1 MGKKGL
7 ISILVASL
15 MGIVNVA
22 KAEDSIL
29 FKLEGRGSLG
39 TTRDEAYSVLH
50 NYDAFFLL
58 REDFKITDKI
68 KSKISFLGNNSLK
81 NNESGLLSTS
91 NQLDYRD
98 DLRIQTLDVDFKNSD
113 HTLKNTFYSM
123 GIDLFY
129 SLNSD
134 ESIGLG
140 ITYNKASMS
149 NLKSEDLDSSST
161 KRISMLNP
169 ENLEE
174 YIETAV
180 IQVNEGEEKSQSLK
194 SAAINYFPS
203 LSYKNASYN
212 MELIYETHATSDRN
226 LQNNSLSGR
235 EITSERNNEILVR
248 DFSSHSRNF
257 NEGFQ
262 GSNNLHFLINLDT
275 KKYKKIKLGVIGL
288 VNQDMDFA
296 TRCLVE
302 DINNDGMQ
310 AFAQYSHNRDSI
322 YIGMLERRT
331 DNTYP
336 FLRSRELVDP
346 RIPES
351 QRDFLAETSFV
362 NLFKNYKGFYIAGEY
377 FVNEGMKYDIGYCG
391 KDAAL
396 ISSLDSRPG
405 RNNSLYFLFSKSLG
419 LKITLGN
426 GVGLGIIG
434 KIDR

>member
-1 MGKKGL
+1 MIKKGL

-58 REDFKITDKI
+58 RE
-68 KSKISFLGNNSLK
+68 
-81 NNESGLLSTS
+81 
-91 NQLDYRD
+91 
-98 DLRIQTLDVDFKNSD
+98 DFKNSD

-212 MELIYETHATSDRN
+212 MELIYETHAISDRD
-226 LQNNSLSGR
+226 LQNYSLSGR

-257 NEGFQ
+257 NEGFK

-331 DNTYP
+331 DNT
-336 FLRSRELVDP
+336 
-346 RIPES
+346 
-351 QRDFLAETSFV
+351 
-362 NLFKNYKGFYIAGEY
+362 
-377 FVNEGMKYDIGYCG
+377 
-391 KDAAL
+391 
-396 ISSLDSRPG
+396 
-405 RNNSLYFLFSKSLG
+405 
-419 LKITLGN
+419 
-426 GVGLGIIG
+426 
-434 KIDR
+434 